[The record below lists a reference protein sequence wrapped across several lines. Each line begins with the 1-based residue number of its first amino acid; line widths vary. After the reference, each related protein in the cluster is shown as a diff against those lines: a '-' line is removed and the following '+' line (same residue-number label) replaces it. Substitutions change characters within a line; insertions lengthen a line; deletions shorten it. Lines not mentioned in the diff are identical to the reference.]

1 MIEIAAAAIGAALT
15 AAAMWAGNASSR
27 SRDGRDHVVRLTVA
41 VETVATRLEE
51 IHVDMKADKQQM
63 YELLSGLDRRVT
75 RLEAKE

>member
-15 AAAMWAGNASSR
+15 ATAMWVGNASNR